1 MHLEFKGVVYV
12 KNSFGN
18 NVILTLFGESH
29 GEAIGAV
36 LDGVAPGIVLDEE
49 YIKSQMNK
57 RSAFGDF
64 STKRHEPD
72 AVRIISGVY
81 DGRTTG
87 TPICLII
94 GNNDQKSSD
103 YDAIRYVMRPG
114 HADYTGFVKYHGFN
128 DYRGGGHFSG
138 RLTAPIV
145 AAGAIALLA
154 LKSKN
159 IAIATHIKRCAGIS
173 DREFSN
179 DLSKDAE
186 YLNGLDFAVLDSSQG
201 KLMIEAI
208 KAAADDG
215 DSVGGVLE
223 TVILGVPAGIGEP
236 WFDSVEGMLSHA
248 LFSIPALK
256 GVEFGCGFDFADM
269 RASCSNDTMYFSE
282 SGAVKTAT
290 NNNGGVNGGITNG
303 MPIIFRSVIKPTP
316 SIAQK
321 QNTVDIATGE
331 NTELKIVGR
340 HDPTIVHRARVVVD
354 SIAALTVCDMLVSRF
369 GTEYFAPKS
378 NE

>member
-1 MHLEFKGVVYV
+1 M
-12 KNSFGN
+12 KNSIGN

-36 LDGVAPGIVLDEE
+36 LDGMAPGVRVDEE
-49 YIKSQMNK
+49 YIADQMK
-57 RSAFGDF
+57 RRHSLNAV

-72 AVRIISGVY
+72 AVRIVSGVY
-81 DGRTTG
+81 NGVTTG
-87 TPICLII
+87 TPICVLIE
-94 GNNDQKSSD
+94 NKDTQSAH
-103 YDAIRYVMRPG
+103 YDKLKDLMRPG

-154 LKSKN
+154 LRSKG
-159 IAIATHIKRCAGIS
+159 ITVATHIKKCAGIY
-173 DREFSN
+173 DTEFSC
-179 DLSKDAE
+179 DVSGMIKEAE
-186 YLNGLDFAVLDSSQG
+186 YLNGLDFAVLDHERG

-208 KAAADDG
+208 KSASNEG

-223 TVILGVPAGIGEP
+223 TAVLGVPAGIGEP
-236 WFDSVEGMLSHA
+236 WFDTIEGMLSHA

-256 GVEFGCGFDFADM
+256 GVEFGRGFDFADIK
-269 RASCSNDTMYFSE
+269 ASCANDAMYYSE
-282 SGAVKTAT
+282 NRVVKTLT

-316 SIAQK
+316 SIAKK
-321 QNTVDIATGE
+321 QYTVNIATGE
-331 NTELKIVGR
+331 DAAIEIVGR
-340 HDPTIVHRARVVVD
+340 HDPAIVHRARVVVD
-354 SIAALTVCDMLVSRF
+354 SIAALTLCDMLVSRF
-369 GTEYFAPKS
+369 GTEYFVCK
-378 NE
+378 